1 MLRTLTQIAGIS
13 SPSLDNELSDGTT
26 VVVLISDGDAGSDAM
41 ARATVIA
48 DQSARET
55 ALDPRRSFIVQAP
68 AGSGK
73 TDLLVKRYG
82 ALLKTVQKPE
92 EIVAITFTIKAAA
105 EMRERVL
112 ENIPNPGEVAHR
124 LRIQTIDAFCASL
137 TRQMPVVSGFGAQ
150 PGIIEEADEHYR
162 DAAQR
167 ILAELSP
174 AACRLLLHLDN
185 NVETATSLIAT
196 MLAKRDQWLRKT
208 GLAPTRAELEANLQR
223 ERSRILAHARS
234 LHPKASI
241 AFSESSL
248 TKSYTWRKQG
258 NPVPPAQ
265 QTEPL
270 RQALEALLRMPDE
283 RYTGE
288 QWETLGAILGL
299 LPLAAAQLKV
309 VFAERGETDFTEIA
323 QGAVR
328 ALGTP
333 DAPTDLLLALDTRI
347 KHILVDEFQ
356 DTSYS
361 QFELLER
368 LTSGWQRDDGR
379 TLFLVGDPM
388 QSIYRFREAKVA
400 LFLQA
405 WESGLGSV
413 ALERL
418 TLTTNFRSQ
427 AGLVGWY
434 NAVFPGIMPR
444 EADPALGAVPYTP
457 ATPHPD
463 RPAGGMGATQGY
475 LLPDRQ
481 AEARKVVD
489 LVRQVGSDVAI
500 LVRNRLA
507 LADIVPALK
516 AHGIRYR
523 AIEIEHLG
531 EKQVVQD
538 LYALTR
544 ALLHP
549 GDRIAWLSLLRA
561 PWLALPLAKLLE
573 FAGEEKNRFK
583 TVWELIKDD
592 LFLAD
597 FSRILAPAVA
607 NRERGSLRDRVEGV
621 WLALGGPA
629 CVADKTELE
638 DAERYLDELEKL
650 EEQGPITDLA
660 RLHDALELLYALPD
674 VDATDDDLQIMTI
687 HKAKG
692 IEFGTVIVPGLDM
705 GPGGGDPDLLL
716 FNEVVSSSRPPVKGG
731 SEPSASGGLL
741 LAPIKATGAETDPTY
756 RYLRDLNTDAEDVE
770 SSRLLY
776 VAATRAE
783 NRLHLL
789 ACLGCDKDGELKKP
803 TARSLL
809 SRAWP
814 AAEGSFHAEVATAA
828 PHVVPAK
835 AGTQFLVNRLA
846 RGFRVPGLPAAVRWT
861 ALPEGREEEEIEF
874 SWAGETARHVGTVVH
889 HWLQCIADDA
899 LRGWDARRVDALRP
913 LFARELARRGIQRSR
928 SKEAAELVAGAL
940 KNSLA
945 DERGRWLLGPHPEAR
960 SEHRL
965 RVCRKDGVRS
975 YVIDRLIRDAA
986 GERWIVDF
994 KTSRHEGGGLEQFL
1008 DEQRTRYESQLNAYA
1023 AAFDKARLGLY
1034 FPLLRGWREWRR

>member
-1 MLRTLTQIAGIS
+1 MS
-13 SPSLDNELSDGTT
+13 
-26 VVVLISDGDAGSDAM
+26 
-41 ARATVIA
+41 ATPIA
-48 DQSARET
+48 DAAAREA
-55 ALDPRRSFIVQAP
+55 ALDPLRSFIVQAP

-73 TDLLVKRYG
+73 TDLLVRRFLK
-82 ALLKTVQKPE
+82 LLSVVEKPE

-105 EMRERVL
+105 EMRERIL
-112 ENIPNPGEVAHR
+112 SEVNAQWAHR

-150 PGIIEEADEHYR
+150 PGIVEEADAHYR
-162 DAAQR
+162 EAALR
-167 ILAELSP
+167 TINELSP

-185 NVETATSLIAT
+185 YIDTATSMIAA

-208 GLAPTRAELEANLQR
+208 GVPPTRDELECNLRSER
-223 ERSRILAHARS
+223 ERILAHARS

-248 TKSYTWRKQG
+248 TKNYTWRKQG

-270 RQALEALLRMPDE
+270 RQALEALLRMPEE
-283 RYTGE
+283 RYSDE
-288 QWETLGAILGL
+288 QWEVLGAILEL
-299 LPLAAAQLKV
+299 LPRAAAHLKV

-333 DAPTDLLLALDTRI
+333 DNPTDLLLALDTRV

-368 LTSGWQRDDGR
+368 LTAGWQPGDGR

-400 LFLQA
+400 LYLQA
-405 WESGLGSV
+405 WQQGLGTV
-413 ALERL
+413 KLERL
-418 TLTTNFRSQ
+418 TLTSNFRSQ
-427 AGLVGWY
+427 SGLVDWH
-434 NAVFPGIMPR
+434 NVSFPHILPR
-444 EADPALGAVPYTP
+444 EADPASGAVPYSP
-457 ATPHPD
+457 ATPHSDP
-463 RPAGGMGATQGY
+463 
-475 LLPDRQ
+475 LPGNAAVWHQLSNRKE
-481 AEARKVVD
+481 EAARIVD
-489 LVRQVGSDVAI
+489 LIRRAEGTKAI

-507 LADIVPALK
+507 LAEIVPALK
-516 AHGIRYR
+516 AAGIRYR

-544 ALLHP
+544 ALLHL
-549 GDRIAWLSLLRA
+549 GDRIAWLSVLRA
-561 PWLALPLAKLLE
+561 PWCALTLERLLE
-573 FAGEEKNRFK
+573 VGSDRSTK
-583 TVWELIKDD
+583 TIWETIKDD

-597 FSRILAPAVA
+597 FTRVLAPAVA

-650 EEQGPITDLA
+650 EEQGPITDLR
-660 RLHDALELLYALPD
+660 RLHDALDRLYALPD
-674 VDATDDDLQIMTI
+674 VDATDTDLQIMTI
-687 HKAKG
+687 HKSKG
-692 IEFGTVIVPGLDM
+692 LEFGTVIVPGLDM
-705 GPGGGDPDLLL
+705 GPGSGEPDLLL
-716 FNEVVSSSRPPVKGG
+716 FNEVVGSRPPDKGG
-731 SEPSASGGLL
+731 GSQREPGGLL
-741 LAPIKATGAETDPTY
+741 LAPIKPTGAETDSTY
-756 RYLRDLNTDAEDVE
+756 RYLRDVNTYAEDVE

-783 NRLHLL
+783 HRLHLM

-803 TARSLL
+803 AARTLL
-809 SRAWP
+809 SRAWSV
-814 AAEGSFHAEVATAA
+814 AEAHFSAEAAA
-828 PHVVPAK
+828 PHTDESARIEPV
-835 AGTQFLVNRLA
+835 GTFQRFA
-846 RGFRVPGLPAAVRWT
+846 PGWRISPSPQPVRWT
-861 ALPEGREEEEIEF
+861 PPSEGRDEQDIEF

-899 LRGWDARRVDALRP
+899 MRGWDASRVEALGP
-913 LFARELARRGIQRSR
+913 LFRRELERRGIQRSR
-928 SKEAAELVAGAL
+928 SVEAARLVADAL
-940 KNSLA
+940 KNAL
-945 DERGRWLLGPHPEAR
+945 DDDKGRWLLGPHPEAR

-965 RVCRKDGVRS
+965 RLRDERGLRS
-975 YVIDRLIRDAA
+975 CVIDRLFRDVG

-994 KTSRHEGGGLEQFL
+994 KTSRHEGGGLEAFL
-1008 DEQRTRYESQLNAYA
+1008 DEQKKRYQPQLNTYA
-1023 AAFDKARLGLY
+1023 AAFERPRLGLY
-1034 FPLLRGWREWRR
+1034 FPILRGWREWE